1 MNKTILPF
9 SLLLGIAVTLSAVDV
24 TYHPTFKL
32 GSRYSRRNHAA
43 LTDTVPIK
51 DRKDNFINAPK
62 PNPFDIRDPKAIDK
76 KVEYDPATGNYL
88 IEERIGE
95 DFFRPPSYMT
105 FDEYTKYR
113 QKQDEANYFR
123 ELSNK
128 TRGKKDER
136 NPLDPF
142 SKVDIK
148 KDLIDRLFGGNTI
161 DIKPQGNVDLTF
173 GYDYQRLENPI
184 LNLRQRDQFLFDFDM
199 NIQMNV
205 QGKIGE
211 KLNLN
216 TNYNTGAA
224 FDFDQVIK
232 LNYDSQKFGEDDI
245 LKKIEAG
252 NVSMPLRGTLIQGAQ
267 SLFGIK
273 TELQF
278 GHLRLTGLVSQQKS
292 ERKNIQIQ
300 GGSQQQEFEVKADE
314 YDENRHFLL
323 SHYNREVFEPS
334 LQNLPQI
341 RTLFKLENIEVWIT
355 NDRNEVDN
363 VRDIVA
369 LADLGEGREEWLV
382 NPNSVDIRP
391 GARRDVSGIPLPD
404 NNANDLYSRV
414 IGQSDARAI
423 EKSISTL
430 QNQFGMVPTRDFEKV
445 TARKLK
451 ATEYTVHPELGFI
464 SLRINVLPDQTVGV
478 AYQYTYNGR
487 SYKVGELSNNSENI
501 RPDSSLNVLYVKLL
515 KSTIQRTDVPTWDL
529 MMKNIYPTGATQVDQ
544 KEFRLDIFYEDPGK
558 GVKRFLPETNLQ
570 GIPLLRVFNVDVLNI
585 QGDPQPDGVFDF
597 VPDLTINTSTG
608 RVMLPVL
615 EPFGSSLRRK
625 IVDTPAEI
633 ADKYIYQELY
643 DSTLFRA
650 QEFQEKNR
658 YVIKGTYKSSVSSEI
673 SLGAFNIPQG
683 SVKVSGGGQQLVE
696 GRDYEID
703 YNLGRLRILNDAI
716 LASGAQINVSLEDNT
731 LFGFQNRSMLGLRAD
746 YEIDKNFNIGATI
759 MKLWER
765 PFTQKVNIGE
775 DPINN
780 NVYGVDVNFKREAPW
795 LTKALDAI
803 PGLSTKAPSSI
814 SFTGELA
821 AIRPGH
827 ARAINQNRK
836 DKGGVVYVDDFEGAN
851 NTFDLR
857 QPVINWYLASAPQD
871 QNPGNPAARPEA
883 LFRDDVTYG
892 YNRAKLS
899 WYRIDNFGIRTGQQD
914 NVNPYTRVI
923 PQNEVFPNRQ
933 LQLTELP
940 NIQTLDLV
948 FNPLERGPYNFEQPN
963 GSAFSSGLDFV
974 GGETRLR
981 NPTSRW
987 GGMMRALTINDFQA
1001 ANIEFLEFWMLSP
1014 FLNEDGSGTAAPD
1027 AEKKQGYLTF
1037 QLGNISEDILKDGL
1051 RFFENGLP
1059 SNFNKD
1065 RRTRET
1071 SWSKVPLTQQVTA
1084 AFDNDTTSR
1093 RLQDVGLDGLNDA
1106 GERAKFAPWLNA
1118 IRAVNTN
1125 AAARLEQDPSGDN
1138 FRFWNDP
1145 SFPDN
1150 VDVVTRYKDFN
1161 NPEGNS
1167 ETNTSRQSQ
1176 SSSTNNPDAE
1186 DLNFDNTLNETEA
1199 YFQYRIPIVHGEDG
1213 EINLDSAALKN
1224 GNVKLVTD
1232 RIEKDGRIWY
1242 RFRMPLSQFDRAV
1255 GGIRDFRSI
1264 RFMRVLLD
1272 GFETQANFR
1281 FATLEFVRNQWR
1293 KYTQDLSPEVDPACS
1308 NDANATIFEV
1318 DAVNIEENTDPSEA
1332 RPFAYVLPLGIQREQ
1347 SIGGVINTLQN
1358 EQSLALSLQQLCNGD
1373 ERAVFKNIGLD
1384 MRVYE
1389 RFKMFVH
1396 AENFDQ
1402 KATQKDSS
1410 GLRIFV
1416 RLGSDF
1422 KNNYYEYE
1430 MPLVYSQI
1438 ENLPPPPQNGANP
1451 VVLDAYKQEVW
1462 KLENEFDF
1470 ALADLR
1476 KAKEKRNAA
1485 GISLEEEYIELQNV
1499 TLENGV
1505 VANRWVKVRGNPNLG
1520 NAKIVMIGIR
1530 NPQGGDAD
1538 PVGAV
1543 VWANEMRLTGLD
1555 ERGGVAGIARM
1566 DIQMADL
1573 GNITVAG
1580 NFGTIGYG
1588 AIDQKVQQ
1596 RSRFDNSGFDIAGNL
1611 ELNKFLPK
1619 NWNLRLPFYAQY
1631 SRSVETPEF
1640 DPYDLDVILKEKIR
1654 KTDNATVRDSIERT
1668 TREIST
1674 VKSYN
1679 FTNVRKERGG
1689 QNQSKPMP
1697 WDISNFSAS
1706 YGYTATERSDPFIES
1721 DQIEKYNGGINY
1733 QFNTQ
1738 TKYIQ
1743 PFKNLKG
1750 NALKLISEINFNPLP
1765 SSFTFSS
1772 LMDRQFQTTKYRFT
1786 GFNGQD
1792 SSLYST
1798 YFNKRFLW
1806 ARDYSLQW
1814 DLTKG
1819 LKFNF
1824 NAANDAVV
1832 DEPDE
1837 FLLRESG
1844 RPVSELNRIRRDS
1857 IWSNIKRLGR
1867 TKNYQHEFTLN
1878 YTVPTKLIPYLE
1890 WVAIKGQYRGN
1901 YGWTAAALNIADLGN
1916 VVQNGQNIQANA
1928 DFNFDQLYN
1937 KVSFLRKIEQVGR
1950 PSNSNQGNR
1959 TNQGDQ
1965 SKDKEK
1971 KASADLSPA
1980 AKLILRPLLSL
1991 RKARFNYSEQRNTI
2005 VPGYMPNSRLLG
2017 MNQFDAPGWDFVAG
2031 FQPRISKLRE
2041 DEYGTDKD
2049 WLATAANK
2057 RWLSDNVYQNREV
2070 NQLSTQNWDARV
2082 TIEPFRDMRL
2092 DLDISRSYTQNHS
2105 QYFKDTLLDNISAFV
2120 HAIPQDVG
2128 TLTMSYSALKTLF
2141 RGDTA
2146 DLRGLFKTF
2155 EDNRVIISQR
2165 LGTGEH
2171 ADTTLAQQ
2179 GYTYGYGRTQQEV
2192 LIPAFLSAY
2201 TGQDARGMNLNL
2213 FELLP
2218 QVNWRFTYNGL
2229 SRLPFFKEY
2238 FQSFSLTHGYK
2249 SSLTINT
2256 FNTGLDFLRTR
2267 EQGFLNELNNNF
2279 YPRLEVPELVI
2290 QEGFNPLIAVS
2301 AAMKNGMTFNFD
2313 YKLTR
2318 NLAMSFVSNQ
2328 LAETRRKEIVFGFGH
2343 KINDFDISSIF
2354 GKTKKKKRPAPK
2366 PAPGSTPGST
2376 ALAPRA
2382 LDLQFNFSLSDDVT
2396 FNHLLDQGVREPTRG
2411 SYNLSISPSAE
2422 YKLNQRLSLR
2432 FFVDYRRSEPKT
2444 SAGYPRTDSSGGV
2457 VVRFALQ

>member
-1 MNKTILPF
+1 MNKILLPF

-24 TYHPTFKL
+24 AYHPNFKL
-32 GSRYSRRNHAA
+32 GSQAKRRN
-43 LTDTVPIK
+43 TVVPSDTVPIK
-51 DRKDNFINAPK
+51 DRKDNFIAAPK
-62 PNPFDIRDPKAIDK
+62 PNPFDVRDPKAIDK
-76 KVEYDPATGNYL
+76 KVEYDPTSGNYL
-88 IEERIGE
+88 INERIGE
-95 DFFRPPSYMT
+95 DFFRPPSYLT

-113 QKQDEANYFR
+113 QKQDEAAYFR
-123 ELSNK
+123 ELSSK
-128 TRGKKDER
+128 TRGKKDDK

-142 SKVDIK
+142 SKIDIK

-300 GGSQQQEFEVKADE
+300 GGSQLQEFEVKADE

-323 SHYNREVFEPS
+323 SHYNREVFEPA

-341 RTLFKLENIEVWIT
+341 RSLFKLENIEVWIT

-369 LADLGEGREEWLV
+369 LADLGEGRQEWLV
-382 NPNSVDIRP
+382 NPQSVTLRP
-391 GARRDVSGIPLPD
+391 GSKDITGLPLPD
-404 NNANDLYSRV
+404 NRANSLYDRI

-430 QNQFGMVPTRDFEKV
+430 QNQFGMLPTRDFEKV

-451 ATEYTVHPELGFI
+451 PSEYTVHPELGFV

-515 KSTIQRTDVPTWDL
+515 KSTIQRTDVATWDL

-544 KEFRLDIFYEDPGK
+544 KEFRLDIYYEDPGK

-585 QGDPQPDGVFDF
+585 QGDPQPDGIFDF
-597 VPDLTINTSTG
+597 VPDLTINTNTG
-608 RVMLPVL
+608 RVMFPVL
-615 EPFGSSLRRK
+615 EPFGSSLK
-625 IVDTPAEI
+625 KKLKDATPEI
-633 ADKYIYQELY
+633 LGKYIYQELY

-658 YVIKGTYKSSVSSEI
+658 YLIKGTYKSSVSSEI

-731 LFGFQNRSMLGLRAD
+731 LFGFQNRSMFGVRAD
-746 YEIDKNFNIGATI
+746 YEIDKDFNIGATI

-836 DKGGVVYVDDFEGAN
+836 DKGGVVYIDDFEGAN

-857 QPVINWYLASAPQD
+857 QPVINWYLSSAPQD
-871 QNPGNPAARPEA
+871 QNADNPAARPEA
-883 LFRDDVTYG
+883 QFRDNLTYG
-892 YNRAKLS
+892 FNRAKLS

-940 NIQTLDLV
+940 NIQTLDMV
-948 FNPLERGPYNFEQPN
+948 FDPTERGPYNFEEPG
-963 GSAFSSGLDFV
+963 GSPYSRGLTFV
-974 GGETRLR
+974 GGQTLLR
-981 NPTSRW
+981 DPKTRW
-987 GGMMRALTINDFQA
+987 GGMMRALTVNDFQA
-1001 ANIEFLEFWMLSP
+1001 TNIEFLEFWMLSP

-1059 SNFNKD
+1059 SNFNRD
-1065 RRTRET
+1065 RRTKET
-1071 SWSKVPLTQQVTA
+1071 SWAKVPLTQQVTA

-1106 GERAKFAPWLNA
+1106 GERAKFGPWINK
-1118 IRAVNTN
+1118 IRAINTN

-1145 SFPDN
+1145 SFPAN
-1150 VDVVTRYKDFN
+1150 VDVVTRYRDFN

-1176 SSSTNNPDAE
+1176 NSSTNNPDAE

-1199 YFQYRIPIVHGEDG
+1199 YFQYRIPIFHDKNGELD
-1213 EINLDSAALKN
+1213 LDSAALRN
-1224 GNVKLVTD
+1224 GGVPLVTD

-1264 RFMRVLLD
+1264 RFMRVLVD
-1272 GFETQANFR
+1272 GFETRVNLR

-1293 KYTQDLSPEVDPACS
+1293 KYNQDLSPEVDRLCGA
-1308 NDANATIFEV
+1308 DELTVFEV

-1332 RPFAYVLPLGIQREQ
+1332 RPFGYVLPLGIQREQ

-1358 EQSLALSLQQLCNGD
+1358 EQSLSLSLQRLCDGD

-1396 AENFDQ
+1396 AEDFDRNLPPR
-1402 KATQKDSS
+1402 DSS

-1430 MPLVYSQI
+1430 MPLFLSRLDR
-1438 ENLPPPPQNGANP
+1438 LPDTQTPGISNP
-1451 VVLDAYKQEVW
+1451 YKEEVW
-1462 KLENEFDF
+1462 RIENEFDF
-1470 ALADLR
+1470 PLALLR
-1476 KAKEKRNAA
+1476 ETKEERNATT
-1485 GISLEEEYIELQNV
+1485 GTVLDQEYIKRIEV
-1499 TLENGV
+1499 TLENGQV
-1505 VANRWVKVRGNPNLG
+1505 VPRWVKVRGNPNLG
-1520 NAKIVMIGIR
+1520 NAKIAMVGIR
-1530 NPQGGDAD
+1530 NPRGGTVEPTD
-1538 PVGAV
+1538 VV

-1573 GNITVAG
+1573 GNVTVAG
-1580 NFGTIGYG
+1580 NFGSIGYG

-1596 RSRFDNSGFDIAGNL
+1596 RSRFDNSGFDIAGNV
-1611 ELNKFLPK
+1611 ELNKFLPQK
-1619 NWNLRLPFYAQY
+1619 WGLRLPLYAQY
-1631 SRSVETPEF
+1631 SRNVETPEF

-1654 KTDNATVRDSIERT
+1654 DTDNATVRDSIQRT
-1668 TREIST
+1668 TREINT

-1679 FTNVRKERGG
+1679 FTNVRKERSPDKQG
-1689 QNQSKPMP
+1689 KPMP
-1697 WDISNFSAS
+1697 WDISNFSVS
-1706 YGYTATERSDPFIES
+1706 YGYTNTERSDPFIES
-1721 DQIEKYNGGINY
+1721 DQLEKYNGGVNY
-1733 QFNTQ
+1733 QFSTQ
-1738 TKYIQ
+1738 GKPIQ

-1765 SSFTFSS
+1765 NSFTFST

-1786 GFNGQD
+1786 DLDPKF
-1792 SSLYST
+1792 ST
-1798 YFNKRFLW
+1798 FYNKRFLW
-1806 ARDYSLQW
+1806 GRDYNLQW
-1814 DLTKG
+1814 AFTKG

-1837 FLLRESG
+1837 SELRERG
-1844 RPVSELNRIRRDS
+1844 LPLSEVNRYRRDS
-1857 IWSNIKRLGR
+1857 IWSNIRNLGR
-1867 TKNYQHEFTLN
+1867 TKNYQHEFTLD
-1878 YTVPTKLIPYLE
+1878 YTLPTKLIPYME
-1890 WVAIKGQYRGN
+1890 WVGIKGVYRGS
-1901 YGWTAAALNIADLGN
+1901 YGWTAAALNTDTLGN
-1916 VVQNGQNIQANA
+1916 VIQNLQNIQANA
-1928 DFNFDQLYN
+1928 DFNFDQLYS
-1937 KVSFLRKIEQVGR
+1937 KISFLRKIEQQGR
-1950 PSNSNQGNR
+1950 SGGNR
-1959 TNQGDQ
+1959 QGGQGDQ
-1965 SKDKEK
+1965 AGEKEK
-1971 KASADLSPA
+1971 KGGGDLSPGL
-1980 AKLILRPLLSL
+1980 KLILRPLLSL
-1991 RKARFNYSEQRNTI
+1991 RKARFNYSEQHNTV
-2005 VPGYMPNSRLLG
+2005 VPGYLPPSRLLG
-2017 MNQFDAPGWDFVAG
+2017 MNQFNSPGWDFVAG
-2031 FQPRISKLRE
+2031 IQPRIAKLRE
-2041 DEYGTDKD
+2041 DEYGSSRD
-2049 WLATAANK
+2049 WLAQSANQG
-2057 RWLSDNVYQNREV
+2057 WMSASVFQNREV
-2070 NQLSTQNWDARV
+2070 TQLSTQNWDARV

-2092 DLDISRSYTQNHS
+2092 DLDISRNFTQNHS
-2105 QYFKDTLLDNISAFV
+2105 QYFKDTLLDNNRQFV
-2120 HAIPQDVG
+2120 HAIPQDIG
-2128 TLTMSYSALKTLF
+2128 TLTMSYSALRTLF

-2155 EDNRVIISQR
+2155 EENRVFISQR
-2165 LGTGEH
+2165 LGNGEH
-2171 ADTTLAQQ
+2171 LDTTLAKQ
-2179 GYTYGYGRTQQEV
+2179 GYAFGYGRTQQEV
-2192 LIPAFLSAY
+2192 LIPAFLAAY
-2201 TGQDARGMNLNL
+2201 TGQDARGIDLNV

-2218 QVNWRFTYNGL
+2218 QINWRFTYNGL

-2238 FQSFSLTHGYK
+2238 FQNFSLTHGYK

-2290 QEGFNPLIAVS
+2290 QEGFNPLLSVS
-2301 AAMKNGMTFNFD
+2301 AALKNGMSFNFD

-2366 PAPGSTPGST
+2366 PSPTTPGGTPGST
-2376 ALAPRA
+2376 SIAPKG
-2382 LDLQFNFSLSDDVT
+2382 LDIQFNFSLSDDVT

>member
-32 GSRYSRRNHAA
+32 GSRLSRRNSAV

-51 DRKDNFINAPK
+51 DRKDNFINASK

-76 KVEYDPATGNYL
+76 KVEYDPNSGNYL
-88 IEERIGE
+88 IDERIGE

-113 QKQDEANYFR
+113 QKQDEAAYFR

-128 TRGKKDER
+128 NRKKDDR

-142 SKVDIK
+142 SKIDIK

-300 GGSQQQEFEVKADE
+300 GGSQQQEFEIKADE

-323 SHYNREVFEPS
+323 SHYNREVFEPA

-341 RTLFKLENIEVWIT
+341 RSLFKLENIEVWIT

-369 LADLGEGREEWLV
+369 MADLGEGREEWLV
-382 NPNSVDIRP
+382 NSNSVDIRP
-391 GARRDVSGIPLPD
+391 GAPRDITGIPLPD
-404 NNANDLYSRV
+404 NRANNLYDRV
-414 IGQSDARAI
+414 IGQGDARAI

-430 QNQFGMVPTRDFEKV
+430 QSQFGMVPTRDFEKV

-451 ATEYTVHPELGFI
+451 PTEYTVHPELGFV

-515 KSTIQRTDVPTWDL
+515 KSTIQRTDVATWDL

-544 KEFRLDIFYEDPGK
+544 KEFRLDIYYEDPGK

-570 GIPLLRVFNVDVLNI
+570 GVPLLRVFNVDVLNI

-597 VPDLTINTSTG
+597 VPELTINTSTG
-608 RVMLPVL
+608 RVMFPVL
-615 EPFGSSLRRK
+615 EPFGSSLRKK
-625 IVDTPAEI
+625 IQDTPDAI
-633 ADKYIYQELY
+633 ANKYIYQELY

-716 LASGAQINVSLEDNT
+716 LASGAQINVTLEDNT

-746 YEIDKNFNIGATI
+746 YEIDKDFNIGATI

-780 NVYGVDVNFKREAPW
+780 NVYGFDVNFKREAPW

-803 PGLSTKAPSSI
+803 PFLSTKAASSI

-871 QNPGNPAARPEA
+871 PNPGNPAARPEA
-883 LFRDDVTYG
+883 QFRDDVTYG
-892 YNRAKLS
+892 YNRAKMS
-899 WYRIDNFGIRTGQQD
+899 WYRIDNFGIRTGDQD

-948 FNPLERGPYNFEQPN
+948 FNPRERGPYNFELPN
-963 GSAFSSGLDFV
+963 GSVFSKGLEFI
-974 GGETRLR
+974 GGETFLR
-981 NPTSRW
+981 APETRW

-1014 FLNEDGSGTAAPD
+1014 FLNEDGSGTADPNAD
-1027 AEKKQGYLTF
+1027 KKEGYLTF
-1037 QLGNISEDILKDGL
+1037 HLGNISEDILKDGL

-1065 RRTRET
+1065 RRTKET

-1118 IRAVNTN
+1118 IRGVNTN

-1145 SFPDN
+1145 SFPSN

-1199 YFQYRIPIVHGEDG
+1199 YFQYRIPIFHDG
-1213 EINLDSAALKN
+1213 DGGIRLDSAALRQ
-1224 GNVKLVTD
+1224 GGVRLITD
-1232 RIEKDGRIWY
+1232 RLVSDDGKRVWY

-1264 RFMRVLLD
+1264 RFMRVLMD
-1272 GFETQANFR
+1272 GFESQVNYR
-1281 FATLEFVRNQWR
+1281 FATMEFVRNQWR
-1293 KYTQDLSPEVDPACS
+1293 KYTQDLSPDVNPACGI
-1308 NDANATIFEV
+1308 DQGAVVFEV
-1318 DAVNIEENTDPSEA
+1318 DAVNIEENTDPSPA
-1332 RPFAYVLPLGIQREQ
+1332 RPFGYVLPIGIQREQ

-1358 EQSLALSLQQLCNGD
+1358 EQSLSLTLQNLCDGD
-1373 ERAVFKNIGLD
+1373 EKAVFKNIGLD

-1396 AENFDQ
+1396 AEDFDQ
-1402 KATQKDSS
+1402 SITPRDTS

-1430 MPLVYSQI
+1430 MPLTLSRVDR
-1438 ENLPPPPQNGANP
+1438 LPTTESPSTSPQ
-1451 VVLDAYKQEVW
+1451 YKQEVW

-1470 ALADLR
+1470 PLALLR
-1476 KAKEKRNAA
+1476 EVKEERNASTGA
-1485 GISLEEEYIELQNV
+1485 NLEQEYVKAISV
-1499 TLENGV
+1499 MLENGETV
-1505 VANRWVKVRGNPNLG
+1505 TRWVKVRGNPNLG
-1520 NAKIVMIGIR
+1520 NAKIAMIGIR
-1530 NPQGGDAD
+1530 NPQGGATD
-1538 PVGAV
+1538 PTGAV
-1543 VWANEMRLTGLD
+1543 VWVNEMRLTGLD
-1555 ERGGVAGIARM
+1555 ERGGVAGLARM

-1573 GNITVAG
+1573 GNVTLAG
-1580 NFGTIGYG
+1580 NFGSIGYG

-1619 NWNLRLPFYAQY
+1619 DWNLRLPFYAQY
-1631 SRSVETPEF
+1631 SRNVETPEF

-1697 WDISNFSAS
+1697 WDISNFSVS

-1721 DQIEKYNGGINY
+1721 DQIEKYNGGLNY

-1738 TKYIQ
+1738 AKYIQ
-1743 PFKNLKG
+1743 PLKKLKG
-1750 NALKLISEINFNPLP
+1750 SALKLISELNFNPIP
-1765 SSFTFSS
+1765 SSLTFSS

-1786 GFNGQD
+1786 D
-1792 SSLYST
+1792 LDPKYST
-1798 YFNKRFLW
+1798 FFNKRFLW
-1806 ARDYSLQW
+1806 GRDYNLQW
-1814 DLTKG
+1814 DFTKG

-1832 DEPDE
+1832 DEPYEAD
-1837 FLLRESG
+1837 LLERG
-1844 RPVSELNRIRRDS
+1844 LTLSELNRYRRDS
-1857 IWSNIKRLGR
+1857 IWSNVKKLGR

-1878 YTVPTKLIPYLE
+1878 YTVPTKLIPYME
-1890 WVAIKGQYRGN
+1890 WVGIKGQYRGN
-1901 YGWTAAALNIADLGN
+1901 YGWTAAALNTDSLGN
-1916 VVQNGQNIQANA
+1916 VIQNGQNIQANA

-1937 KVSFLRKIEQVGR
+1937 KIPFLRKIEQVGR
-1950 PSNSNQGNR
+1950 TNNSKQGNR
-1959 TNQGDQ
+1959 TGGQEGQDKDKD
-1965 SKDKEK
+1965 KDKEK
-1971 KASADLSPA
+1971 KASAELSPA
-1980 AKLILRPLLSL
+1980 AKLLLRPLLSL
-1991 RKARFNYSEQRNTI
+1991 RKARFNYSEQRTTV
-2005 VPGYMPNSRLLG
+2005 VPGYLPVSRLLG
-2017 MNQFDAPGWDFVAG
+2017 MNQFDSPGWDFVAG
-2031 FQPRISKLRE
+2031 FQPRISNLRE
-2041 DEYGTDKD
+2041 DEYGTDRD
-2049 WLATAANK
+2049 WLAKSASQG
-2057 RWLSDNVYQNREV
+2057 WMSGSVFQNREV
-2070 NQLSTQNWDARV
+2070 TQLSTQNWDARV

-2092 DLDISRSYTQNHS
+2092 DLDISRNYTQNHS
-2105 QYFKDTLLDNISAFV
+2105 QYFKDTLLDNNTRFV
-2120 HAIPQDVG
+2120 HAIPQDIG
-2128 TLTMSYSALKTLF
+2128 TLTMSYSALRTLF
-2141 RGDTA
+2141 KGDTA
-2146 DLRGLFKTF
+2146 DLRTLFKTF
-2155 EDNRVIISQR
+2155 EDNRVLISQR

-2192 LIPAFLSAY
+2192 LIPAFLAAY
-2201 TGQDARGMNLNL
+2201 TGQDARGINLNL

-2229 SRLPFFKEY
+2229 SRLPFFKDY

-2249 SSLTINT
+2249 SALTINT

-2267 EQGFLNELNNNF
+2267 DQGFLNELNNNF